1 MNFEFSVGFPH
12 SVILSGT
19 KWSEESIKIHKAGE
33 AFGYKSLLWGLT
45 DAALL
50 V

>member
-1 MNFEFSVGFPH
+1 MKFEFSVGFPH

-19 KWSEESIKIHKAGE
+19 KWSEAIKIHKAGE

-45 DAALL
+45 DTSLS